1 MGQVVRLVLADGHPA
16 FAEGLAMILEAE
28 ADLAV
33 GGIAHDCRRVVE
45 LAAAQRP
52 SVLLLDTQLPGGD
65 PTRTLAAV
73 KAASPTTRVLL
84 LSLSARGNMPEAA
97 VGADGVLAEDGSSR
111 QLADAIRR
119 AVQGRRTVVVM
130 ESPRPSR
137 REPDL
142 EVLWARILSARER
155 EVLGLLA
162 KGWST
167 RRIAD
172 EWHVS
177 VLTVRTHVQ
186 NVLTKLGVHS
196 QLEAVAFAFQ
206 HGMVAF
212 NEGAPLRVP

>member
-1 MGQVVRLVLADGHPA
+1 
-16 FAEGLAMILEAE
+16 
-28 ADLAV
+28 
-33 GGIAHDCRRVVE
+33 
-45 LAAAQRP
+45 
-52 SVLLLDTQLPGGD
+52 
-65 PTRTLAAV
+65 
-73 KAASPTTRVLL
+73 
-84 LSLSARGNMPEAA
+84 
-97 VGADGVLAEDGSSR
+97 
-111 QLADAIRR
+111 
-119 AVQGRRTVVVM
+119 M

-167 RRIAD
+167 RRIAN

-206 HGMVAF
+206 HGMLAF
-212 NEGAPLRVP
+212 NQGAPLRVP